1 VASPDLLRPSKQKS
15 LRQRRS
21 RSGLPL
27 LVAGT
32 GLMVALWVYGNPI
45 TWFWRIDPDRIAP
58 LAMQGGDPYVRALM
72 RTISASE
79 ANDPS
84 PYTILYGGSHVQ
96 DLSRHPDTCVTIVNG
111 PNQGRCTTAAG
122 RYQFLT
128 STWEEKARLYHPQTG
143 QWAGFNFAPEY
154 QDQVVYAWLTDQRA
168 WGVNIPQLL
177 QEGQIHQ
184 VLEILS
190 PTWTSLG
197 YGIENNL
204 ITPSLS
210 GIYQD
215 MLKEERER

>member
-1 VASPDLLRPSKQKS
+1 VASPDLLRPHTQRSYRRKRSPSKLLWFS
-15 LRQRRS
+15 A
-21 RSGLPL
+21 GLG
-27 LVAGT
+27 LV
-32 GLMVALWVYGNPI
+32 LSIWIYGNPI
-45 TWFWRIDPDRIAP
+45 HWFWRIDPNQIAP

-84 PYTILYGGSHVQ
+84 PYTVLYGGTHVQ
-96 DLSRHPDTCVTIVNG
+96 DLSRHPDTCVTIVRG

-128 STWEEKARLYHPQTG
+128 STWEEKARLYHPHTHHWQT
-143 QWAGFNFAPEY
+143 FNFAPEY

-177 QEGQIHQ
+177 KEGQIDQ
-184 VLEILS
+184 VLELLS

-197 YGIENNL
+197 HGIENNL
-204 ITPSLS
+204 ITPSLPS
-210 GIYQD
+210 IYKD
-215 MLKEERER
+215 MLKEERGK

>member
-1 VASPDLLRPSKQKS
+1 VASPDVL
-15 LRQRRS
+15 RRS
-21 RSGLPL
+21 KVKPLRRKSAPSPLPWLILGLVL
-27 LVAGT
+27 
-32 GLMVALWVYGNPI
+32 ALWIGGNPLR
-45 TWFWRIDPDRIAP
+45 WLWRVDPDQIAP

-79 ANDPS
+79 ANDAS
-84 PYTILYGGSHVQ
+84 PYTILYGGRHFQ

-128 STWEEKARLYHPQTG
+128 STWEEKARLYHPTQNDW
-143 QWAGFNFAPEY
+143 QDFAPQY
-154 QDQVVYAWLTDQRA
+154 QDQVVYAWLKDRQA
-168 WGVNIPQLL
+168 WGVDIPQLL
-177 QEGQIHQ
+177 QEGQIDQ

-204 ITPSLS
+204 MTPSLT

-215 MLKEERER
+215 MLREERGR